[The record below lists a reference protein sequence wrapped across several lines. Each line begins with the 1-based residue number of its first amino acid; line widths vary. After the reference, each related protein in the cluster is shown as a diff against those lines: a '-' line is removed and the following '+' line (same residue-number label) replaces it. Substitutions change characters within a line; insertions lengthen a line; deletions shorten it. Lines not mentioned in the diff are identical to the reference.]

1 MLRACAL
8 EYEGDGAPKVKWYA
22 EGDAAKH
29 LLEIA
34 RQRGVK
40 IQPDQE
46 ESLLL
51 ALKSVKTNSVIPK
64 EIYLAIARIYAY
76 LLSEKGKPP
85 K

>member
-1 MLRACAL
+1 LRACAL
-8 EYEGDGAPKVKWYA
+8 EYEGDEAPKVRWYA

-29 LLEIA
+29 LIDIA
-34 RQRGVK
+34 RQRGVR
-40 IQPDQE
+40 IESEQE

-51 ALKSVKTNSVIPK
+51 ALKSVRTNSVIPR

-76 LLSEKGKPP
+76 LLSERGKQP